1 MTEKWECNPSNI
13 DACLNCPLPDC
24 KYDERAELPS
34 NYQRDYHRTRKKAA
48 IAAGLC
54 SKCWKRPADEGY
66 TTCTECR
73 TKMRESKRKT
83 KENAHG
89 GGNRR
94 ERKVKHSTES
104 ITRNEGKANVKRK
117 MD

>member
-13 DACLNCPLPDC
+13 DVCLSCPLPDC
-24 KYDERAELPS
+24 KYDARAELSS
-34 NYQRDYHRTRKKAA
+34 NYQRDYQRTRKMAA
-48 IAAGLC
+48 IADGLC

-73 TKMRESKRKT
+73 TKMREAKRKT
-83 KENAHG
+83 KEKAHG

-94 ERKVKHSTES
+94 EHKKRYSMRI
-104 ITRNEGKANVKRK
+104 ITQE
-117 MD
+117 D

>member
-13 DACLNCPLPDC
+13 DACLSCPLPDC

-34 NYQRDYHRTRKKAA
+34 NYQRDYHRTRKMAA

-73 TKMRESKRKT
+73 IKMREAKRKT
-83 KENAHG
+83 KEKAHG

-94 ERKVKHSTES
+94 ERKANKPTMS
-104 ITRNEGKANVKRK
+104 ITQE
-117 MD
+117 D